1 MGVRAGGQFFN
12 LFNLGGKSEA
22 EMKVL
27 KQKELKNGRL
37 AMLAM
42 FGYGAQAIMTR
53 EGPYANLLEHLS
65 DPAGKN
71 IVSGARGSRC
81 RVCCARA
88 CCAGVIHTRMSGAPR
103 CASREV
109 AVMGAACALTV

>member
-1 MGVRAGGQFFN
+1 MGGSGDPAYPGGQFFN

-42 FGYGAQAIMTR
+42 FGYGAQAVMTR

-71 IVSGARGSRC
+71 IITNFATAFSN
-81 RVCCARA
+81 
-88 CCAGVIHTRMSGAPR
+88 
-103 CASREV
+103 
-109 AVMGAACALTV
+109 

>member
-1 MGVRAGGQFFN
+1 MGCPHAGGQFFN

-42 FGYGAQAIMTR
+42 FGYGAQAVMTR

-71 IVSGARGSRC
+71 IVSGGTSRY
-81 RVCCARA
+81 A
-88 CCAGVIHTRMSGAPR
+88 CCPGGL
-103 CASREV
+103 SRR
-109 AVMGAACALTV
+109 ARLGK